1 MEDFFRIRTNPTIAK
16 IGMII
21 QTAQN
26 NVSTTE
32 LDSEVISPSL
42 FKSIAV
48 FEFITSLASEIDS
61 EIVPFPG

>member
-1 MEDFFRIRTNPTIAK
+1 MDDFFRTRTNPTIAK

-32 LDSEVISPSL
+32 VDSEVVSPSL
-42 FKSIAV
+42 FKAIAV
-48 FEFITSLASEIDS
+48 FEFVTSLAPEIDS
-61 EIVPFPG
+61 EIVPFPD